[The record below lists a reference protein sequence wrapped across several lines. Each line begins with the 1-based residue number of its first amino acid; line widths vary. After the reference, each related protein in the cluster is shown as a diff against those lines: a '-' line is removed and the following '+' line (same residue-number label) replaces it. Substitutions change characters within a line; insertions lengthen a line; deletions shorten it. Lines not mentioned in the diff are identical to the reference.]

1 MSIFYHK
8 EDKKLIKTVHTK
20 IEVKNTKVNTLFDS
34 NSQAN
39 LIASNLVN
47 NFGLE
52 VHDHPIPYP
61 LGCVNKDAQIKV
73 IKQCNIKFV
82 ESVDFIDEVEL
93 DVVPIDMCRVFF
105 ESSYMYMMDAIFM
118 QQKMNTT

>member
-1 MSIFYHK
+1 MSSFYHK
-8 EDKKLIKTVHTK
+8 KEKKLIKTIHTK
-20 IEVKNTKVNTLFDS
+20 IKVKNTNVNTLFDS

-73 IKQCNIKFV
+73 IKQCNIKF
-82 ESVDFIDEVEL
+82 DEVEL
-93 DVVPIDMCRVFF
+93 DVVPFDVCGVLF
-105 ESSYMYMMDAIFM
+105 EIPYMYMRDEISM
-118 QQKMNTT
+118 